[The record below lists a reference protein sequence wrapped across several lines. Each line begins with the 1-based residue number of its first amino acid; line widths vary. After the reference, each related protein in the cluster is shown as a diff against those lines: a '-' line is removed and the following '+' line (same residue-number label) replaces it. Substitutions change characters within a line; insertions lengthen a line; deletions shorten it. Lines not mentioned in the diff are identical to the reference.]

1 MVEFADL
8 GGRVASVVVNQGE
21 FDSVIITLL
30 QSLLRQSDLNIK
42 IICRKLRQML
52 CRVHLNVL
60 SPRRIRLHSFMQV
73 DYRLSTKLKF
83 TTRTHLMCQ

>member
-1 MVEFADL
+1 M
-8 GGRVASVVVNQGE
+8 ASVVVNQGE
-21 FDSVIITLL
+21 FDSVVSTLL

-42 IICRKLRQML
+42 IIRRKLRQML

-73 DYRLSTKLKF
+73 DYCLPTKLKF
-83 TTRTHLMCQ
+83 TTRTHLMRQ